1 MISPIFEIRTARAM
15 RGEGGG
21 CRCPLVVA
29 SVAHGALERRSWARR
44 QDDWVLVCMSPTE
57 SHNHSLGPNSNLGGG
72 TRGQGGGEVEPE
84 PGVSGVLPIHVK
96 SVELLT
102 MAAHIATFT

>member
-44 QDDWVLVCMSPTE
+44 QDDWVLVYMSPTE
-57 SHNHSLGPNSNLGGG
+57 SLNRGLGPSPNLWGGQG
-72 TRGQGGGEVEPE
+72 GGGEVEPG
-84 PGVSGVLPIHVK
+84 PVVSG
-96 SVELLT
+96 
-102 MAAHIATFT
+102 AT